1 MIAKVRSVYKGKLTY
16 AANFHEEYEQIAFW
30 DALDFIG
37 IQAYFSLTTDK
48 SHSVSELKKGWVL
61 PIKSIERVHKKF
73 MKPVLFTE
81 IGYRSDTNA
90 GIEPW
95 VWPKEDSGAEISD
108 ACQANC
114 YRAFFETVWKQPWM
128 SGVYFWKW
136 YPHGPRR
143 MAQLDF
149 TPQNKEAEKVL
160 ANGFR
165 D

>member
-1 MIAKVRSVYKGKLTY
+1 
-16 AANFHEEYEQIAFW
+16 
-30 DALDFIG
+30 
-37 IQAYFSLTTDK
+37 
-48 SHSVSELKKGWVL
+48 
-61 PIKSIERVHKKF
+61 

-81 IGYRSDTNA
+81 IGYRSDTNV

-95 VWPKEDSGAEISD
+95 VWPKEVSGAEISD

-128 SGVYFWKW
+128 AGVYFWKW

-160 ANGFR
+160 ANGFK